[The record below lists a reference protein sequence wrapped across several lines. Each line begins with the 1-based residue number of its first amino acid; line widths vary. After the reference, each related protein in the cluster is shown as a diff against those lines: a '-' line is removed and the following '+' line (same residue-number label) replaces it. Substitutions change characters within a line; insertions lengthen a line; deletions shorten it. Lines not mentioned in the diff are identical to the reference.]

1 MKTDEIRRKIDKIIT
16 YLGYYLE
23 LYLDY
28 IKDYCRTEPKKAITV
43 GTVILILI
51 TVVAICISHKPERE
65 IKPIITSEEQA
76 IMIAKGEYEYGDVK
90 STRIVAGIWY
100 VQMDL
105 PLPLVV
111 PALNMTTKQVI
122 VCINSTSGNT
132 MVLTPEGYVIKGS
145 EL

>member
-1 MKTDEIRRKIDKIIT
+1 MRRKVDRIIT

-23 LYLDY
+23 LYLGY
-28 IKDYCRTEPKKAITV
+28 IRDYCRTEPRKAITI
-43 GTVILILI
+43 GAVILILI
-51 TVVAICISHKPERE
+51 TVVAVCISHKPEKE
-65 IKPIITSEEQA
+65 VEPIITSEEQA
-76 IMIAKGEYEYGDVK
+76 IMIAKREFKYGDVK
-90 STRIVAGIWY
+90 STHIVAGIWY

-105 PLPLVV
+105 PLPIAV

-132 MVLTPEGYVIKGS
+132 MVVTPSGYVIKGS

>member
-1 MKTDEIRRKIDKIIT
+1 MDEIRRRVDRIIM
-16 YLGYYLE
+16 YLSYYLE

-28 IKDYCRTEPKKAITV
+28 IRDYCRREPRKVTTI

-51 TVVAICISHKPERE
+51 TVVAVCISHKPERRIE
-65 IKPIITSEEQA
+65 PIITSEEQA
-76 IMIAKGEYEYGDVK
+76 IMIAKGEFKYGDVK
-90 STRIVAGIWY
+90 STRIVEDIWY

-105 PLPLVV
+105 PLPIAV

-132 MVLTPEGYVIKGS
+132 MVVSAEGYVIKGS